1 MDLGTLISEAT
12 ALVEEV
18 ESETVPVTLGKRKLG
33 VRFVPASGKE
43 WRDLVLQHPPREDV
57 TRDLNLG
64 YNVDAVVGAFPN
76 VALVDGD
83 EVDDMIR
90 TNEDGDEVSK
100 WPTIWELLTASSR
113 KSLER
118 AIWYAHEVAP
128 DVLVVEAGKA

>member
-1 MDLGTLISEAT
+1 
-12 ALVEEV
+12 
-18 ESETVPVTLGKRKLG
+18 VTLGKRKLG